1 MVTVHRERG
10 LRVVIFT
17 DDHVPAHV
25 HVFGSGEA
33 KIDLQG
39 PNGAPTLLW
48 AVGMTRAEVRQA
60 MQVVT
65 DNREQL
71 LVRWRAIHG

>member
-10 LRVVIFT
+10 MRVVIFT

-39 PNGAPTLLW
+39 PNDAPVLVW
-48 AVGMTRAEVRQA
+48 VVGMTRTEVRKA
-60 MQVVT
+60 MQIVT
-65 DNREQL
+65 ENRESL
-71 LVRWRAIHG
+71 IARWRSIHG

>member
-17 DDHVPAHV
+17 DDHVLAHV
-25 HVFGSGEA
+25 HVFGNGEA

-39 PNGAPTLLW
+39 PNGPPTLLW

-60 MQVVT
+60 MQIVT
-65 DNREQL
+65 DNKEQL
-71 LVRWRAIHG
+71 LARWRAIHG

>member
-10 LRVVIFT
+10 MRVVIFT

-39 PNGAPTLLW
+39 PNDAPELVW
-48 AVGMTRAEVRQA
+48 VVGMTRTEVRKA
-60 MQVVT
+60 MQIVT
-65 DNREQL
+65 ENRESL
-71 LVRWRAIHG
+71 IARWRSIHG